1 MITPIPALK
10 TRWVDPQIGARMVVV
25 TDGVG
30 VDVVVLEVDL
40 RVDLPMDRRGVS
52 IADEVSAQT
61 LTEDVEVLTVEEAV
75 CGEEEVFQITAPQWD
90 PLADHLED
98 RLVDPLA
105 DLWECAH
112 LLAWVLLAPGVPTA
126 GRADPGGL
134 LVVREVRE
142 VLVALVDPEHREEK
156 GTLCRT

>member
-1 MITPIPALK
+1 MIKLS
-10 TRWVDPQIGARMVVV
+10 
-25 TDGVG
+25 
-30 VDVVVLEVDL
+30 L
-40 RVDLPMDRRGVS
+40 GVS

-105 DLWECAH
+105 DLWE
-112 LLAWVLLAPGVPTA
+112 W
-126 GRADPGGL
+126 
-134 LVVREVRE
+134 
-142 VLVALVDPEHREEK
+142 
-156 GTLCRT
+156 